1 MQLGA
6 SAAVTDLDPRCSALG
21 SLLFLRESRNGYKT
35 FTTFITC
42 TMLVVVVLYQCLTA
56 SYTGLRHKLAYSAIV
71 FEPVSYNSIQPH
83 NIKGQ

>member
-1 MQLGA
+1 MTH
-6 SAAVTDLDPRCSALG
+6 SCSLCFS
-21 SLLFLRESRNGYKT
+21 SLCRNGYKT
-35 FTTFITC
+35 FTTFVTC
-42 TMLVVVVLYQCLTA
+42 TMLVVIVMYQCLTA